1 MDWSTRWWLG
11 MGTVT
16 VLALIG
22 CVLVAHPDDRA
33 RMVLSYVGTYLVIA
47 VPCLTMM
54 WLGWWPR

>member
-1 MDWSTRWWLG
+1 MDWSTKWWLG
-11 MGTVT
+11 MGAIT

-33 RMVLSYVGTYLVIA
+33 RTALSYAGTYLVIA
-47 VPCLTMM
+47 VPCLAMM